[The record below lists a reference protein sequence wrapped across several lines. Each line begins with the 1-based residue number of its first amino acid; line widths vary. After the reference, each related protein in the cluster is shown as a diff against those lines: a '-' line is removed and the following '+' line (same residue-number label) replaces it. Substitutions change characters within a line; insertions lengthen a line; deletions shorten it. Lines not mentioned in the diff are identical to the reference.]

1 MKIQKAPTDCRI
13 IPYVCSS
20 KKRLGLIQRK
30 LRNMENTNDKNV
42 IFPVPA
48 VLPNGSGGFTCCPEV
63 LTPREAALY
72 LRLDLNGNWQQT
84 LRYYREKK
92 KLKATRI
99 GKRLLYTRKA
109 LDEFLEKMTK

>member
-1 MKIQKAPTDCRI
+1 
-13 IPYVCSS
+13 
-20 KKRLGLIQRK
+20 
-30 LRNMENTNDKNV
+30 MENTNDKNV
-42 IFPVPA
+42 IFPAPA

-72 LRLDLNGNWQQT
+72 LRIDLNGNWQQT

-99 GKRLLYTRKA
+99 GRRIVYIRKE
-109 LDEFLEKMTK
+109 LNIFTEKMTK